1 MLKNWNL
8 GGKNIEERFHF
19 YFEIEMPFITCIYL
33 TGITPAATSP
43 TIIEVTV
50 EELCISPVAKI
61 PSIKPTIGFL
71 KILDS
76 LIKILA
82 DFPAMSLPADAIVSN
97 EHIKKYIQSC

>member
-50 EELCISPVAKI
+50 EELCISTVAKI
-61 PSIKPTIGFL
+61 PSIKPG
-71 KILDS
+71 K
-76 LIKILA
+76 
-82 DFPAMSLPADAIVSN
+82 
-97 EHIKKYIQSC
+97 